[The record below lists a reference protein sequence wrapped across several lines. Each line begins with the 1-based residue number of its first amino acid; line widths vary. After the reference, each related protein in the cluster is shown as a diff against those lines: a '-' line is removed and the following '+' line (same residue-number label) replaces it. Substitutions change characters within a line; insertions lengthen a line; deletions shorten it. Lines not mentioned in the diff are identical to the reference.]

1 LSLNSVQAQI
11 NKVDA
16 SGLGLNG
23 VQQVAFAS
31 TLLMQTSTKLMQARR
46 KSDKSITSVKA
57 RQVKKERSNSSKS
70 RTFIASTSVASTLLM
85 R

>member
-31 TLLMQTSTKLMQARR
+31 TKLMQARR

-57 RQVKKERSNSSKS
+57 KLMLVKLTINTIMKIK
-70 RTFIASTSVASTLLM
+70 VLM
-85 R
+85 QKQS